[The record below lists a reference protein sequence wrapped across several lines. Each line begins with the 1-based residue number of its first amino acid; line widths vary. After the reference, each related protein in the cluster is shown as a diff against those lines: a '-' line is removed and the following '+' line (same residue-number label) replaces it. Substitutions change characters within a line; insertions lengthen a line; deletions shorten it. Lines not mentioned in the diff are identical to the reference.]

1 MKFKGNKIRLA
12 WLLAICMVFSMFTGF
27 NMDWNTLKAAS
38 FTVVDGDKAD
48 WNATSLGTGSP
59 VGWTSTTLGDLYLSN
74 DSKNLYFW
82 IDTNIPNWGSNGMYV
97 DLGLYVEGQDPGNP
111 SSPQG
116 NQYDFTAMTTAPQYH
131 VNIRIEGDVAGYSKL
146 TKRTTGSAIEVV
158 LDTTNNP
165 KDIVVK
171 GNRTVGVE
179 GSIPLSALG
188 VITDSKIHPIVVLS
202 GNTSNQH
209 GAFNVIPEDSY
220 NILAD
225 AWDESGANI
234 NTQGTYASTYTVQ
247 ASSVIPIDFTSPT
260 VSGQD
265 VTFKYMN
272 AEASS
277 VYVAG
282 SFNNWD
288 KTANQMTLN
297 SDGLWETTVKITDI
311 VNEYKFVVDSKDWI
325 TDPKNNNKTSGGNSS
340 VYTEGLKQK
349 EPLEV
354 KIGESIPLPKVKYY
368 KESQQVEEV
377 EPAYSLINPDSK
389 LSLSSNSLNVAAD
402 YLAGKIQ
409 LQAEYNGLTT
419 IIEVNA
425 VTELIKSPVINPDGT
440 ITFNI
445 PSYTGGKLYIAGTV
459 EGEDWN
465 GKEITKNEK
474 GMFSYTTKNPVAP
487 GKYQYKFKLSNTSWD
502 GSFKDPLNPGTED
515 NSILIVPGLVVEA
528 ISVQKGVPTSLP
540 TSATLWDGQ
549 GKSTIVTPNYALKA
563 PVPSGVTLEN
573 GVLTVDKAF
582 NGNSVDLIASS
593 GDQELVIKVE
603 VVSQLYTYKINYYRP
618 TADYTDWSIWTWETG
633 KAGVDV
639 SFATDL
645 VGEFKQAVYKVP
657 SNALNLKFK
666 KGDWKDEDGGDRIV
680 TVPAGQTEVEVWCV
694 QGDEKVY
701 YSKPDLTAK
710 VQSALVDSKDTILV
724 SFNNS
729 ITALTGIEL
738 KDVAANQIIATT
750 ATKISDTSVKL
761 VITDGTAIDVTKQY
775 TVSAPSFK
783 AGNVLMRKILDDDA
797 YYYSGDDLG
806 ITYSSS
812 NSTFKLWAP
821 TATKVEVVLYDNAV
835 TETGITHAMTR
846 QSAGV
851 WTLNLVG
858 DLAGKFYTYT
868 VYFADGSVNKDAM
881 DPYAKSAS
889 VNGEKAAII
898 DLNTTNPAGF
908 YSNSGPA
915 VASAADAIVYE
926 LHVRDMSIDPSAS
939 FVNKGKYLAFTEKGL
954 TLNGEPVGIDHLK
967 KLGITHVQLLPIYDF
982 ATVDESVV
990 DDPASTAP
998 KFNWGYDPQN
1008 FNVPEGSYA
1017 TDPTD
1022 PVKRV
1027 NELKQ
1032 MINALHEAGIGV
1044 IMDVV
1049 YNHTYDTDM
1058 TSPFNKVVP
1067 GYYYRT
1073 DDTGKFTNGSGC
1085 ANEVASERPMVRK
1098 FIKDSAKYW
1107 ASEYN
1112 LDGFRFDLMGLI
1124 DTETMKQIT
1133 SEIKNEI
1140 KPDFIIYGEPWTGG
1154 STPLQQQTVKGS
1166 QKGQDFGVFN
1176 DEIRGAIKGD
1186 SDGAGKGFATGAT
1199 GQEASIVEG
1208 VKGAINTFATHPTEV
1223 VSYVTAHDNLNLWDK
1238 VLATMSL
1245 DAKTP
1250 YASITGNVL
1259 ENEAVKR
1266 SILANGIAL
1275 TSQGTSFIHAG
1286 EEFLR
1291 TKYGDH
1297 NSYKSP
1303 DSINMI
1309 DWENRSNYKEVTSYY
1324 EGLIELRKSH
1334 PAFRMTTGTEV
1345 NANLA
1350 TYVESNNVV
1359 AYTLKNNANGDAWKN
1374 IVVIYNGNNA
1384 AKEVKLPS
1392 TADWKIVVNDKK
1404 AGTAVLN
1411 QLTVA
1416 NSVQVAPLSMMV
1428 LYDEGIN
1435 YIPAPKTITL
1445 TPSTLG
1451 IAVNQSRM
1459 IKAVVRDQMGAVMS
1473 GQKLTWTAEEDTI
1486 ASVDHTGKVTAKK
1499 VGKTVITVS
1508 CGDAKVVL
1516 PVEVVNALTP
1526 TKIELTSPQDYVY
1539 EGYKLQLSA
1548 KVYDQFNQEML
1559 GAKVAWQSSNPSV
1572 ASINTSGEVT
1582 GVVAGEVT
1590 LTATAGIASETLKL
1604 VVKAYEKRYLIL
1616 EYIRPDKDYTDWN
1629 LWVWGTGAKND
1640 QIDFTEITDDKAV
1653 AVMELGPDADRV
1665 GFLLRKGTDW
1675 NTAKQDITSDRF
1687 ISVQKDQTLVKARVT
1702 SMVQEIEVLEPVT
1715 APKILPQEDSILFY
1729 FRDNNLFK
1737 TNQMDTI
1744 QKVEVEINGKLYDM
1758 TYDAKNELF
1767 KHTYKGL
1774 ESGKY
1779 YYCYYVTDAS
1789 GNRVKKLDPNNVKV
1803 ENGLSVIEYQ
1813 KLNTEVTG
1821 EVIPGA
1827 FNFRESAVLHIKAE
1841 AIGED
1846 AGKKLEIDKITVDLT
1861 ALGGKAGV
1869 VVDKDLKAITLTATE
1884 TITAGLKEL
1893 PIQVYD
1899 IYGNVYKDSATVTIN
1914 PQTSVGKDHFD
1925 WDEAVIYFM
1934 LTDRFNN
1941 GDTSNDSNKVNVA
1954 DKGAYHG
1961 GDFKGVT
1968 SKLDYLK
1975 SLGIN
1980 TIWITPIVD
1989 NIDFNVLA
1997 YSDEYTKQPDQ
2008 VGSDVSYYGY
2018 HGYWAKNFEA
2028 LNPELGTIEDFHT
2041 LIDAA
2046 HARNMKIMVDVVINH
2061 TGYGMKS
2068 GDTPEANDGPSDL
2081 AGFPN
2086 TAEQDVFN
2094 GMLRTDG
2101 STDEVYGELAG
2112 LPDFM
2117 TEKPEVR
2124 NKMIEWQVKWVEEL
2138 GKTSQGNT
2146 IDYFR
2151 VDTAKHVD
2159 KATLQAF
2166 KNALSE
2172 VKPNFRYIVEAW
2184 FGGNELDAYLNSGLA
2199 DSVLNFD
2206 FKEIAKDFIN
2216 GKLEEAEAKLQALNE
2231 KATSAATYGNFLGSH
2246 DEDGFLYS
2254 LGMQNTDKLL
2264 VAATLQATSKGQP
2277 VIYYGEELGQSGK
2290 NNWPYYDNRY
2300 DMDWSKANSD
2310 NAILTH
2316 YQKVFSIRA
2325 EHSEVFAKGTRKQV
2339 AGSNT
2344 DQYMA
2349 FERSYGEETVI
2360 VAVNNAQSSKELT
2373 LKVPYKVGSEV
2384 TDEYS
2389 GKTYVVTKDQTVV
2402 VTLPKTAEGGT
2413 VILVGKKSTT
2423 DNNDGSDSETNNEE
2437 TSILQKVHVEQKVLG
2452 EKPNLK
2458 QVKNQALY
2466 TFISDLRQL
2475 QIIDEKG
2482 KNIEKL
2488 DNGIEVTIPLS
2499 AEQKAAITDKR
2510 KVAVY
2515 QITDS
2520 GNLIF
2525 KGGKLTDEGITFK
2538 VTESGQYMVMIYE
2551 KTFDD
2556 LDLVPWA
2563 KDSIEVL
2570 AARHIAM
2577 GKTENRFDPKGT
2589 LTRAEF
2595 AAYLCRMLNIN
2606 TEDIQNKG
2614 QFKDIQA
2621 DNWYSGS
2628 VIALK
2633 ELGLISGYADNSF
2646 KPHKSITREELA
2658 TLLVKAYTYSMN
2670 MDLENIPGYDSQSFN
2685 DISQVADWAQA
2696 NVKAAKAL
2704 GLVTGTGDNNYLPQK
2719 TATRAEMARML
2730 TMFLEKTGQY

>member
-12 WLLAICMVFSMFTGF
+12 WLLVICMVFSMFTGF
-27 NMDWNTLKAAS
+27 SMNWNTLKAAT

-48 WNATSLGTGSP
+48 WNTTSLGKGSSD
-59 VGWTSTTLGDLYLSN
+59 GWASTILGDLYLSN

-82 IDTNIPNWGSNGMYV
+82 IDTNIPNWGATGMYV
-97 DLGLYVEGQDPGNP
+97 DLGLYVEDQEVGDSANP
-111 SSPQG
+111 WG
-116 NQYDFTAMTTAPQYH
+116 NQYNYTAMAAAPQYH
-131 VNIRIEGDVAGYSKL
+131 VNIRIAGDVAGYSSL
-146 TKRTTGSAIEVV
+146 TKSTTGSAIEVV
-158 LDTTNNP
+158 LDTTSNP

-171 GNRTVGVE
+171 GNRTVGIE
-179 GSIPLSALG
+179 GSIPLTALG
-188 VITDSKIHPIVVLS
+188 VTTDSKIHPIVVLS
-202 GNTSNQH
+202 GNTSNEH
-209 GAFNVIPEDSY
+209 GAFNVIPEDSA
-220 NILAD
+220 NMLAD
-225 AWDESGANI
+225 AWNESGI
-234 NTQGTYASTYTVQ
+234 NMNPQGTYANTYTVQ
-247 ASSVIPIDFTSPT
+247 ASSVVPIDFTSPT
-260 VSGQD
+260 VSGKD
-265 VTFKYMN
+265 VIFKYMN
-272 AEASS
+272 AEASN

-282 SFNNWD
+282 SFNNWNQ
-288 KTANQMTLN
+288 TANQMILN
-297 SDGLWETTVKITDI
+297 SEGLWETTVEVTDI
-311 VNEYKFVVDSKDWI
+311 INEYKFVVNGKDWVP
-325 TDPKNNNKTSGGNSS
+325 DPKNNNKTSGGNSL
-340 VYTEGLKQK
+340 VYIEGLIQK

-354 KIGESIPLPKVKYY
+354 KIGEFISLPKVKYY

-377 EPAYSLINPDSK
+377 EPVYSLVNPDSK
-389 LSLSSNSLNVAAD
+389 LSLSSNVLNVAAD
-402 YLAGKIQ
+402 YPAGKIQ
-409 LQAEYNGLTT
+409 LKAEYNSLTT
-419 IIEVNA
+419 TIEVNA

-440 ITFNI
+440 VTFNI
-445 PSYTGGKLYIAGTV
+445 PSYTGEKLYIAGTV
-459 EGEDWN
+459 EGEDWD

-487 GKYQYKFKLSNTSWD
+487 GKYEYKFKLSNKDWN

-540 TSATLWDGQ
+540 TSATLWDSQ
-549 GKSTIVTPNYALKA
+549 GKSTIVTPSYALKE
-563 PVPSGVTLEN
+563 PVPTGVTLEN
-573 GVLTVDKAF
+573 GILTVDKTF
-582 NGNSVDLIASS
+582 TGNSVDLMASS

-633 KAGVDV
+633 KGGVDV
-639 SFATDL
+639 SFATEL
-645 VGEFKQAVYKVP
+645 VGEFKQALYKVP
-657 SNALNLKFK
+657 SNALNFKFK
-666 KGDWKDEDGGDRIV
+666 KGDWKGEDGGDRIV
-680 TVPAGQTEVEVWCV
+680 TVPTGQTEVEVWCV

-710 VQSALVDSKDTILV
+710 VQSALADSEDTILV
-724 SFNNS
+724 SFNNP
-729 ITALTGIEL
+729 ITALTDIEL
-738 KDVAANQIIATT
+738 KDVAANQVIATT

-775 TVSAPSFK
+775 TVSAPTFK
-783 AGNVLMRKILDDDA
+783 ASNVLMRKILDDDA

-806 ITYSSS
+806 MTYSSS
-812 NSTFKLWAP
+812 SSTFKLWAP

-835 TETGITHAMTR
+835 TETGVTHAMTR

-851 WTLNLVG
+851 WTVNLAG
-858 DLAGKFYTYT
+858 NLAGKFYTYT

-889 VNGEKAAII
+889 VNGKKAAII
-898 DLNTTNPAGF
+898 DLNATNPAGF
-908 YSNSGPA
+908 YSNVGPA
-915 VASAADAIVYE
+915 VASSADAIVYE
-926 LHVRDMSIDPSAS
+926 LHVRDMSIDPNAP
-939 FVNKGKYLAFTEKGL
+939 FINKGKYLAFTEKGL

-982 ATVDESVV
+982 GSVDE
-990 DDPASTAP
+990 ASAEAQ
-998 KFNWGYDPQN
+998 FNWGYDPQN
-1008 FNVPEGSYA
+1008 YNVPEGSYA

-1049 YNHTYDTDM
+1049 YNHTFDTDV

-1085 ANEVASERPMVRK
+1085 GNEVASERPMVRK

-1124 DTETMKQIT
+1124 DIETMKQIT

-1140 KPDFIIYGEPWTGG
+1140 KSDFIIYGEPWTGG

-1199 GQEASIVEG
+1199 GQESSIVEG
-1208 VKGAINTFATHPTEV
+1208 VKGAINTFATNPTEV

-1238 VLATMSL
+1238 VLATMGL

-1309 DWENRSNYKEVTSYY
+1309 SWANRNSYKEVTEYY
-1324 EGLIELRKSH
+1324 EGLIALRKAH
-1334 PAFRMTTGTEV
+1334 PAFRMTTGKEV
-1345 NANLA
+1345 NANIDA
-1350 TYVESNNVV
+1350 YVKSNNVV

-1374 IVVIYNGNNA
+1374 IVVIYNGNNTV
-1384 AKEVKLPS
+1384 KEVKLPS

-1404 AGTAVLN
+1404 AGTVVLN
-1411 QLTVA
+1411 QLSA
-1416 NSVQVAPLSMMV
+1416 ASSVQVAPLSMMV
-1428 LYDEGIN
+1428 LYDEGTN
-1435 YIPAPKTITL
+1435 YEPIPKTITL

-1451 IAVNQSRM
+1451 IATNQSKM
-1459 IKAVVRDQMGAVMS
+1459 IKAVVKDQMGAVMS
-1473 GQKLTWTAEEDTI
+1473 GQKIIWTAQDDTI
-1486 ASVDHTGKVTAKK
+1486 ASVDSIGKVTAKK
-1499 VGKTVITVS
+1499 VGKTAITVS
-1508 CGDAKVVL
+1508 CGDATAIL

-1526 TKIELTSPQDYVY
+1526 TKMELASPQDYVY

-1559 GAKVAWQSSNPSV
+1559 GAKVAWQSSDPSV

-1582 GVVAGEVT
+1582 GIVAGEVT
-1590 LTATAGIASETLKL
+1590 LTATAGTTSETLNL

-1640 QIDFTEITDDKAV
+1640 QIDFTEITEDKAI

-1665 GFLLRKGTDW
+1665 GFLVRKGTDW

-1687 ISVQKDQTLVKARVT
+1687 IPVQKDQTIVKARVT
-1702 SMVQEIEVLEPVT
+1702 SMVQEIEVLAPAT
-1715 APKILPQEDSILFY
+1715 APQILPQEDSILFY
-1729 FRDNNLFK
+1729 YRDNNLFK
-1737 TNQMDTI
+1737 TDQMDTI

-1758 TYDAKNELF
+1758 AYDAKNELF
-1767 KHTYKGL
+1767 KYTYKGL

-1779 YYCYYVTDAS
+1779 YYCYYVTDAF

-1813 KLNTEVTG
+1813 KLDVKVTG
-1821 EVIPGA
+1821 EVKPGA

-1841 AIGED
+1841 AVGED
-1846 AGKKLEIDKITVDLT
+1846 ANKQLEIDKITVDLT
-1861 ALGGKAGV
+1861 GLGGKAGV

-1884 TITAGLKEL
+1884 TTTAGLKQL

-1899 IYGNVYKDSATVTIN
+1899 VYGNIYKGTADVTIN

-1975 SLGIN
+1975 NLGIN

-1997 YSDEYTKQPDQ
+1997 YSDEYSKQPGQ

-2041 LIDAA
+2041 LIDEA

-2068 GDTPEANDGPSDL
+2068 GDTPEANGGPSGL
-2081 AGFPN
+2081 AGFP
-2086 TAEQDVFN
+2086 TSAEQDVFS

-2112 LPDFM
+2112 LPDFI
-2117 TEKPEVR
+2117 TEKSEVR
-2124 NKMIEWQVKWVEEL
+2124 SKIIEWQVKWVEEL

-2151 VDTAKHVD
+2151 IDTAKHVD
-2159 KATLQAF
+2159 KTTLQAF

-2184 FGGNELDAYLNSGLA
+2184 LSGNEVDTYLNSGLA

-2206 FKEIAKDFIN
+2206 FKEIAKDFVN
-2216 GKLEEAEAKLQALNE
+2216 GRLEEAEAKLQLLNE

-2277 VIYYGEELGQSGK
+2277 VIYYGEEIGQSGK

-2300 DMDWSKANSD
+2300 DMDWSKANES
-2310 NAILTH
+2310 NFILKH
-2316 YQKVFSIRA
+2316 YQKVFGIRA
-2325 EHSEVFAKGTRKQV
+2325 KYSEIFSKGTRKQV
-2339 AGSNT
+2339 AGSNS
-2344 DQYMA
+2344 DQYIA
-2349 FERSYGEETVI
+2349 FERSYGEDTLV
-2360 VAVNNAQSSKELT
+2360 VAVNNAKTNKEIT
-2373 LKVPYKVGSEV
+2373 LKVPYKVGSTV

-2389 GKTYVVTKDQTVV
+2389 GKTYIVTKDETVL
-2402 VTLPKTAEGGT
+2402 VTLPNVAEGGT
-2413 VILVGKKSTT
+2413 VILSGKKATT
-2423 DNNDGSDSETNNEE
+2423 DNNGGSSGGSSNGTSSEGT
-2437 TSILQKVHVEQKVLG
+2437 TTLPKVQVTQKVLE
-2452 EKPNLK
+2452 EKPNLE
-2458 QVKNQALY
+2458 QVKDQTPY
-2466 TFISDLRQL
+2466 TAISNLHQL

-2488 DNGIEVTIPLS
+2488 ESGIEVTIPLT

-2510 KVAVY
+2510 KVGVY

-2520 GNLIF
+2520 GKLIF
-2525 KGGKLTDEGITFK
+2525 KGGQLTDEGITFK
-2538 VTESGQYMVMIYE
+2538 MTESGQYAVMMYE

-2606 TEDIQNKG
+2606 TEDIQNEG
-2614 QFKDIQA
+2614 QFKDIQG
-2621 DNWYSGS
+2621 DSWYSGS

-2646 KPHKSITREELA
+2646 KPNKPITREELA
-2658 TLLVKAYTYSMN
+2658 ALLVKAYTYSMN
-2670 MDLENIPGYDSQSFN
+2670 MDLEKIPGYDTQSFN
-2685 DISQVADWAQA
+2685 DMSQVATWAQVS
-2696 NVKAAKAL
+2696 VKAAKAL
-2704 GLVTGTGDNNYLPQK
+2704 GLVTGNGDNQYLPQK

-2730 TMFLEKTGQY
+2730 VMFLEKTGQY